1 MKTTDHLKGKEKT
14 MNISIDKESSIPV
27 YRQIEAAIKK
37 RILSGEY
44 PYGWRLPSERRLA
57 AIVGVHRNTV
67 IKAYKL
73 LVDQELISSDFE
85 GRKGYFVISGKAE
98 DAGPAQRKT
107 APAVFSY
114 HTNITA
120 CGKIF
125 EDIFEA
131 SFNRENISFGGHI
144 APEEI
149 INLEHIK
156 DVMDKVISIYGK
168 EAFYY
173 CQAKGDII
181 LRKQLALALQEEGIN
196 TRAGDVVII
205 NETTHGLEYM
215 ANILASEKDYVVSES
230 PIMPDNYSLFLDRGL
245 QVILAPMEEDGVD
258 MAQLENIFR
267 KYHPRFFHTMPDYHG
282 VTGAR
287 MSLEKRHA
295 LIDLADRYDV
305 PIVEESWCNGI
316 DFDEESLPT
325 LYSLDKRHN
334 VIYMDS
340 ALTKF
345 YYGSKIAYI
354 LAPTETASIIGRQIS
369 GTQVHTQKL
378 EQLMFAEYLKAGY
391 HHDQRREMVAY
402 YKEKCRKMETAMEP
416 LRQRGLS
423 WQSPKGGMGIWCKL
437 PKGINDMKLYEALRR
452 RKVLICPG
460 KLFFP
465 GGTEEGGFMRLSFSN
480 ISDANIEK
488 GMSIIYDEIVSQD
501 RK

>member
-73 LVDQELISSDFE
+73 LVDQELISCDFE
-85 GRKGYFVISGKAE
+85 GRKGYFVIFGKKE
-98 DAGPAQRKT
+98 DDEKASRKT
-107 APAVFSY
+107 AHAVFRY
-114 HTNITA
+114 NTNITA

-131 SFNRENISFGGHI
+131 SFNKDNISFGGHI

-156 DVMDKVISIYGK
+156 DVMDKVISIYGAG
-168 EAFYY
+168 AFSY
-173 CQAKGDII
+173 CQAKGDAI
-181 LRKQLALALQEEGIN
+181 LRKQLAIALQEEGVN

-205 NETTHGLEYM
+205 NETTHGLEYIS
-215 ANILASEKDYVVSES
+215 NILAGEKDYVVSES
-230 PIMPDNYSLFLDRGL
+230 PIMPDNYSLFLDNGL
-245 QVILAPMEEDGVD
+245 QVILAPMEDDGVD
-258 MAQLENIFR
+258 LVQLESIFR
-267 KYHPRFFHTMPDYHG
+267 KYHPKFFHTMPDYHG

-287 MSLEKRHA
+287 MSLEKRYK
-295 LIDLADRYDV
+295 LIELADRYDV
-305 PIVEESWCNGI
+305 PIVEESWCSGI
-316 DFDEESLPT
+316 NFDGDGLPP
-325 LYSLDKRHN
+325 LYVLDKRQN

-345 YYGSKIAYI
+345 YYGAKIAFI
-354 LAPTETASIIGRQIS
+354 LAPPETAGIIGRQIS
-369 GTQVHTQKL
+369 GTQVHMQKL

-391 HHDQRREMVAY
+391 HRDRQRAMTAY
-402 YKEKCRKMETAMEP
+402 YEDKCRKMERAMEP
-416 LRQRGLS
+416 FREMGLS
-423 WQSPKGGMGIWCKL
+423 WQSPKGGLGFWCRL

-480 ISDANIEK
+480 ISDANIGK
-488 GMSIIYDEIVSQD
+488 GISIIYDEIIRQD